1 MQQAVPPTIT
11 TCVFDAYGTLFDI
24 AAIADHARDALG
36 DRADDLMEL
45 WRRKQLEYSW
55 LRSLMG
61 RHADFWHVTGDSL
74 DFAMAALGLDDPL
87 LRSRLMDGFFTPK
100 LYPDVVD
107 TLARLRTGGIRTAI
121 LSNGSPPM
129 LTAAAKHS
137 GLDLLMDAVISVEK
151 VGIFKP
157 HPSVYRLAVE
167 QWDQP
172 PTAISFQTANC
183 WDAAGAAAFGL
194 HVVWINRLG
203 TRPDRLPA
211 MPQVEVRSLREL
223 PGLIGVG

>member
-11 TCVFDAYGTLFDI
+11 TCVFDAYGTLFDV

-45 WRRKQLEYSW
+45 WRRKQLEYTW

-74 DFAMAALGLDDPL
+74 DFAMAAMGLDDPL
-87 LRSRLMDGFFTPK
+87 LRSRLMDGFFTPR
-100 LYPDVVD
+100 LYPDVIE
-107 TLARLRTGGIRTAI
+107 TLTRLRTAGMRTAI

-129 LTAAAKHS
+129 LTAATKHS
-137 GLDLLMDAVISVEK
+137 GLDLLMDAVISVER

-157 HPSVYRLAVE
+157 HPRSTGSPSSNGTSPLPRSRSR
-167 QWDQP
+167 P
-172 PTAISFQTANC
+172 PTAGTPPARRPSDFTWYGSTASARDQTGC
-183 WDAAGAAAFGL
+183 P
-194 HVVWINRLG
+194 RC
-203 TRPDRLPA
+203 R
-211 MPQVEVRSLREL
+211 RSRFVAC
-223 PGLIGVG
+223 GSCRA